1 MNKIAVLG
9 VPASGKTVLLAGLGG
24 RYEKADSDGYFLVP
38 ESRETMTYVKGLL
51 GSMRKGTW
59 PLATTPDTL
68 QELVWSV
75 RQRVGGAPRRIG
87 DLTVLDFAGEVYRA
101 AFEGGSQDGFENE
114 VKALREYVSGST
126 ALAVLINLS
135 DLIARGDDDERVA
148 DMVWATKKILDF
160 AVGTIGATD
169 TGDLNHRVALV
180 FTQSDRYSAT
190 IGQYAGL
197 NAMLEALLPMISQS
211 YVGID
216 VLSAH
221 VVDGTDLDDAG
232 FEKPRAALSEAGLRD
247 FWRWLVERCQV
258 GESVQPPVGAEVCE
272 EGKSVSSLVSSIL
285 REVSSDHLYAKG
297 EIPTAKLANAART
310 MCLIEDPADVLLQ
323 FDSTVF
329 GSADEGMIITPKAI
343 YAKDLWVAPFRV
355 PLDSD
360 FSVRQD
366 GGNLVFTWQDPSRG
380 AESGRQGDVL
390 MAMHGL
396 TNESVG
402 MLARLFNEWKENN
415 GR

>member
-9 VPASGKTVLLAGLGG
+9 VPSSGKTVMLAGLGG
-24 RYEKADSDGYFLVP
+24 RYEKADPNGYFLVP

-51 GSMRKGTW
+51 GSMKKGVW
-59 PLATTPDTL
+59 PAATTPDTL
-68 QELVWSV
+68 QELVWSM

-160 AVGTIGATD
+160 AVETIGATD

-197 NAMLEALLPMISQS
+197 NAMFEALLPMISQS

-216 VLSAH
+216 ILSAH

-232 FEKPRAALSEAGLRD
+232 MEKPRPVLSENGLRD
-247 FWRWLVERCQV
+247 FWRWLIDRC
-258 GESVQPPVGAEVCE
+258 GDDASA
-272 EGKSVSSLVSSIL
+272 KSPSNDRDVPSLVASIL

-297 EIPTAKLANAART
+297 SIPADKLKNAART
-310 MCLIEDPADVLLQ
+310 MRISEDPADVLLQ

-329 GSADEGMIITPKAI
+329 GSADEGMVITPKAI

-366 GGNLVFTWQDPSRG
+366 GGNLVFTWQVPS
-380 AESGRQGDVL
+380 QGVERSQQGNVL
-390 MAMHGL
+390 MAMNGL
-396 TNESVG
+396 TREDVG
-402 MLARLFNEWKENN
+402 KLARLFNEWKGKG

>member
-9 VPASGKTVLLAGLGG
+9 VPSSGKTVLLAGLGG
-24 RYEKADSDGYFLVP
+24 RYEKADPNGYFLVP

-51 GSMRKGTW
+51 GSMKKGVW
-59 PLATTPDTL
+59 PAATTPDTL
-68 QELVWSV
+68 QELVWSM

-160 AVGTIGATD
+160 AVETIGATD

-197 NAMLEALLPMISQS
+197 NAMFEALLPMISQS

-216 VLSAH
+216 ILSAH

-232 FEKPRAALSEAGLRD
+232 MEKPRPVLSEDGLHD
-247 FWRWLVERCQV
+247 FWRWLIDRC
-258 GESVQPPVGAEVCE
+258 GTGMPPFESQRD
-272 EGKSVSSLVSSIL
+272 VSSLVASIL
-285 REVSSDHLYAKG
+285 RDVSSDDLYAKG
-297 EIPTAKLANAART
+297 RILSAKLSRAMTA
-310 MCLIEDPADVLLQ
+310 MQVCEPAEDVLLQ

-329 GSADEGMIITPKAI
+329 GGADEGLLITTKAI
-343 YAKDLWVAPFRV
+343 YAKDLWADPFRI
-355 PLDSD
+355 PLDSN
-360 FSVRQD
+360 FTVRQD
-366 GGNLVFTWQDPSRG
+366 GNNLIFTWYDEGGERRREKDVQMTG
-380 AESGRQGDVL
+380 LGDV
-390 MAMHGL
+390 
-396 TNESVG
+396 EVG
-402 MLARLFNEWKENN
+402 KIAQLFNVWQE
-415 GR
+415 GRKQ